1 MRVERFMAAD
11 VARALEKIRKRLGD
25 DALVLSTSSRAG
37 GVEVLA
43 TTEDDVRRFER
54 TLRAPVVTRP
64 QMRRSRV
71 IALIGPTGSGKS
83 TTAAKLALS
92 DAAFGG
98 SRVGLITMDTYK
110 IGAFDQIQ
118 TYADLADLPLELVS
132 DPREVYGALS
142 RLEDCDVV
150 IIDTPGRAPGATA
163 AERVWREAV
172 VAAVPDE
179 VHLVVSACI
188 RVEIAEAV
196 LGHFA
201 DLEPTHALLTKLD
214 EDPGESGVAAVV
226 SRLGL
231 PTRWVTDGQL
241 VPEDLHSAPERLM
254 DAALGRRAEGR
265 RLEAIA

>member
-1 MRVERFMAAD
+1 MRVERFAASD
-11 VARALEKIRKRLGD
+11 VSRALDLIRKRLGE
-25 DALVLSTSSRAG
+25 DALVLSTASGPG

-54 TLRAPVVTRP
+54 TLRTPPVPRP

-71 IALIGPTGSGKS
+71 IALIGPTGAGKS

-92 DAAFGG
+92 DVAFGG
-98 SRVGLITMDTYK
+98 SRVGLITLDTYK

-132 DPREVYGALS
+132 EPREIYGALS
-142 RLEDCDVV
+142 RLDDCDVV

-163 AERVWREAV
+163 AEHAWREAV
-172 VAAVPDE
+172 LSAAPDE
-179 VHLVVSACI
+179 VHLVLSACV
-188 RVEIAEAV
+188 RVEVAEAV
-196 LGHFA
+196 LGHFS
-201 DLEPTHALLTKLD
+201 DLAPTHALMTKLD
-214 EDPGESGVAAVV
+214 EDPGESGVAEVV

-231 PTRWVTDGQL
+231 PTRWVADGQL
-241 VPEDLHSAPERLM
+241 VPEHLHAAPERLM
-254 DAALGRRAEGR
+254 DAALGRRAESR